1 MQEEPIGAGAFSR
14 AETAVEDARD
24 QAQALREVLFIHPET
39 LTLDELVRVMTVGS
53 TVFVERDRVER
64 AVRELIAGGLFHPR
78 TDDDL
83 IRATRAAV
91 NFCGLMDV

>member
-39 LTLDELVRVMTVGS
+39 LTFDELVRVMTVGS

-64 AVRELIAGGLFHPR
+64 AVRELIAGGLLHPR